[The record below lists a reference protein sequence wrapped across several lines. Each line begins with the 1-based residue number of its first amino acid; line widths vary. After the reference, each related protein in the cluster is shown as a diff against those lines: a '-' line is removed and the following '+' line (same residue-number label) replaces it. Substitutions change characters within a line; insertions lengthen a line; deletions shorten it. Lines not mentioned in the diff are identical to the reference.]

1 MRRIALV
8 AVAALCAAR
17 CLGIAASQAWVAAY
31 VSNYVAGSAAE
42 VQAGATVVSSNGSKV
57 VTVNAGRPD
66 GMRLVVQDFA
76 DAALCATNCT
86 AAAEACG
93 VTNGCLF
100 VWNGAGAYVNP
111 HGTITATPTNFVY
124 SGVGSVAT
132 NGVERFAGWF
142 DACGVL
148 VQPDTSLAVTNG
160 MTEVRR

>member
-1 MRRIALV
+1 MRRIALT

-57 VTVNAGRPD
+57 VAVNAGRPD

-86 AAAEACG
+86 AASEARG

-100 VWNGAGAYVNP
+100 VWNGAGAYASP
-111 HGTITATPTNFVY
+111 RGAISCTPTNLVWE
-124 SGVGSVAT
+124 GVGSVAT

-142 DACGVL
+142 DACGAL